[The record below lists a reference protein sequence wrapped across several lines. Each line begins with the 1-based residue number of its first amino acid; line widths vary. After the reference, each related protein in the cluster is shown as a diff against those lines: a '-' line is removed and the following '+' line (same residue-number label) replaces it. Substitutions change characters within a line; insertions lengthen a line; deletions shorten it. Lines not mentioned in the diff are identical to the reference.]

1 MAQDKFRYGTGSEE
15 DKVVSNGST
24 SRVATVGLGLVCA
37 SILTTVSLSA
47 PFLRRFSGAPYVASA
62 TSARRLIIS
71 RLRLEAE
78 KKVGCEN
85 GEELRIVD
93 LGSGSGDV
101 LLEAAQKIR
110 QVRATGY
117 ELNVWLVW
125 LSRWRAYRQGVA
137 SRVHFVWGDM
147 WHAPLK
153 DMDAIIVFGIPAI
166 MNRIAGKIES
176 ETRNGCLVASNSF
189 HIDKWRPIEKEAG
202 VWLYRIGVSNRV
214 FENTRHRLVTH
225 DRG

>member
-1 MAQDKFRYGTGSEE
+1 MAQDRYSHGTGE
-15 DKVVSNGST
+15 DELVSNGST
-24 SRVATVGLGLVCA
+24 SHVATIGLGLACV
-37 SILTTVSLSA
+37 SILTTVGLSA
-47 PFLRRFSGAPYVASA
+47 PFLRRFSGAPYVASS
-62 TSARRLIIS
+62 TSARQLIIS

-78 KKVGCEN
+78 KKVGCKN

-110 QVRATGY
+110 QVQATGY
-117 ELNVWLVW
+117 ELNMWLVL
-125 LSRWRAYRQGVA
+125 LSRWRAYRQGIA

-153 DMDAIIVFGIPAI
+153 NTDAIIVFGIPAI

-176 ETRNGCLVASNSF
+176 EARNDCLVASNSF
-189 HIDKWRPIEKEAG
+189 QIDSWRPIEVKAG
-202 VWLYRIGVSNRV
+202 VWLYRVGLSNRV
-214 FENTRHRLVTH
+214 FEYTRN
-225 DRG
+225 